1 MDSEVFRRILNY
13 IDEHVCEK
21 IELAELAE
29 LAGYSPFYFS
39 KLFSENMGMPVTG
52 YIRIRKLQYAMCALL
67 GGEKVL
73 DVAVKYTFE
82 SHEGFTRSFKRLFGS
97 TPSTVRKYLT
107 TYGVPA
113 IVVPELNSGEK
124 TRRTLMSFD
133 KEMLKE
139 NMHQMVFEVL
149 KASMDEV
156 QEGFCTKIE
165 IALLE
170 DGSIKITDNGRGIP
184 LSQDSQ
190 ANKKILD
197 SILAGHPI
205 TGAEYV
211 VMGDFKVSG
220 LQAVNSL
227 CENLQVNVYRD
238 GMKFTQ
244 DYVRGVAQHGIICVE
259 EEHESGMEMI
269 LKPDTA
275 IFGDCRFSEK
285 VIKDWIQSK
294 KEVFEKSVPL
304 FGCKVYIHNIK

>member
-1 MDSEVFRRILNY
+1 MDSEMFKRVLNY

-21 IELAELAE
+21 IELTELAE

-39 KLFSENMGMPVTG
+39 KIFSENMGMPVTG
-52 YIRIRKLQYAMCALL
+52 YIRIRKLQYAMCSLL
-67 GGEKVL
+67 EGEKVL
-73 DVAVKYTFE
+73 DVAVKYAFE
-82 SHEGFTRSFKRLFGS
+82 SHEGFTRSFTRLFGS

-107 TYGVPA
+107 TYSVPA
-113 IVVPELNSGEK
+113 IVVPELKYGEK
-124 TRRTLMSFD
+124 AGRITMSIA
-133 KEMLKE
+133 KEMLE
-139 NMHQMVFEVL
+139 DNMHQMVFEVL

-156 QEGFCTKIE
+156 QEGFCTRIE

-170 DGSIKITDNGRGIP
+170 DGSIKIKDNGRGIP

-197 SILAGHPI
+197 SILAGHPV
-205 TGAEYV
+205 TGTEYV

-244 DYVRGVAQHGIICVE
+244 DYVRGIAQHEVVCTE
-259 EEHESGMEMI
+259 LEHDTGTEII
-269 LKPDTA
+269 LKPDS
-275 IFGDCRFSEK
+275 IIYGDGNFSEK
-285 VIKDWIQSK
+285 IINTWIKEHGVSFEGVEVAIL
-294 KEVFEKSVPL
+294 KEK
-304 FGCKVYIHNIK
+304 

>member
-1 MDSEVFRRILNY
+1 MDSEMFKRVQNY

-21 IELAELAE
+21 IELTELAE

-39 KLFSENMGMPVTG
+39 KIFSENMGMPVTG
-52 YIRIRKLQYAMCALL
+52 YIRIRKLQYAMCSLL
-67 GGEKVL
+67 EGEKVL
-73 DVAVKYTFE
+73 DVAIKYAFE
-82 SHEGFTRSFKRLFGS
+82 SHEGFTRSFTRLFGS

-107 TYGVPA
+107 TYSVPA
-113 IVVPELNSGEK
+113 IVVPELKYGEK
-124 TRRTLMSFD
+124 AGRITMSIA
-133 KEMLKE
+133 KEMLE
-139 NMHQMVFEVL
+139 DNMHQMVFEVL

-156 QEGFCTKIE
+156 QEGFCTRIK

-170 DGSIKITDNGRGIP
+170 DGSIRIKDNGRGIP

-190 ANKKILD
+190 VNKKILD
-197 SILAGHPI
+197 SILAGHPV

-244 DYVRGVAQHGIICVE
+244 DYVRGIAQHEIVYVE
-259 EEHESGMEMI
+259 EKHASGMEMI
-269 LKPDTA
+269 LKPDKM
-275 IFGDCRFSEK
+275 IFGDCRFSED

-294 KEVFEKSVPL
+294 KEVFEKKCSIIWL
-304 FGCKVYIHNIK
+304 

>member
-1 MDSEVFRRILNY
+1 
-13 IDEHVCEK
+13 
-21 IELAELAE
+21 
-29 LAGYSPFYFS
+29 
-39 KLFSENMGMPVTG
+39 MPVTG

-67 GGEKVL
+67 EGEKVL
-73 DVAVKYTFE
+73 DVAVKYAFE
-82 SHEGFTRSFKRLFGS
+82 SHEGFTRSFTRLFGS

-107 TYGVPA
+107 TYSVPA
-113 IVVPELNSGEK
+113 IVVPKIKPKEK
-124 TRRTLMSFD
+124 TRRFFMSFD

-149 KASMDEV
+149 KASIDEV
-156 QEGFCTKIE
+156 QEGFCTRIE

-170 DGSIKITDNGRGIP
+170 DGSIKIKDNGRGIP
-184 LSQDSQ
+184 LSQDSES
-190 ANKKILD
+190 NKKILD

-238 GMKFTQ
+238 GMKFMQ
-244 DYVRGVAQHGIICVE
+244 DYVRGIAQHEIVCVE
-259 EEHESGMEMI
+259 EKHESGMEMI

-275 IFGDCRFSEK
+275 IFGDCTFSED
-285 VIKDWIQSK
+285 VIKDWVQSK
-294 KEVFEKSVPL
+294 KEVFEKKCSTIWL
-304 FGCKVYIHNIK
+304 